1 MKKYWIVENENIH
14 PENLEILNEYLL
26 DLKLTNKS
34 KQTIME
40 YSWFLQR
47 FLIFI
52 NKPVTD
58 LVSDDIFDWTN
69 KKCGCLKPA
78 TKNRHL
84 AVISAFIQF
93 CQQEEYLSEDVQVK
107 SRWRPKLPKTQ
118 PKYLDKEELAKVKL
132 AAENFKLRD
141 RALFEFLLTSGSRV
155 GEAVGLDIE
164 DLDLEIRSARVTGKG
179 NKTRD
184 VHFSESCAL
193 LLEKLLE
200 NHPGN
205 TSAVFLNRWGNRM
218 HVRSVQNIMAKIGEK
233 AGLNRKLTPHC
244 LRHTFSTY
252 ILSKGADIEFISEE
266 LGHAN
271 LATTCIYA
279 RVLDEQVVATYRK
292 CMG

>member
-69 KKCGCLKPA
+69 EKCGCLKPA

-164 DLDLEIRSARVTGKG
+164 DLDLENRTARVTGKG

>member
-14 PENLEILNEYLL
+14 PESQEILNEYLL
-26 DLKLTNKS
+26 DLKLSNKS

-47 FLIFI
+47 FLTFI
-52 NKPVTD
+52 DKPVTE
-58 LVSDDIFDWTN
+58 LVSDDILDWIN
-69 KKCGCLKPA
+69 EKCGCLKP
-78 TKNRHL
+78 TTINRHL
-84 AVISAFIQF
+84 AILSAFIKF
-93 CQQEEYLSEDVQVK
+93 CQGEEYLNEDVHVK

-132 AAENFKLRD
+132 AAEKQKLRD
-141 RALFEFLLTSGSRV
+141 RALFEFLLTSGCRA
-155 GEAVGLDIE
+155 GEATGLNIE
-164 DLDLEIRSARVTGKG
+164 DLYLKSRTARVTGKG

-193 LLEKLLE
+193 LMEKLLE

-205 TSAVFLNRWGNRM
+205 TSAVFLNRWGDRM
-218 HVRSVQNIMAKIGEK
+218 HVRSVQNIMKKIGEE
-233 AGLNRKLTPHC
+233 AGLNRKLTPHI

-252 ILSKGADIEFISEE
+252 MLSKGADLEFISEA
-266 LGHAN
+266 LGHAD

-279 RVLDEQVVATYRK
+279 RVLDEQIVAIYRK

>member
-164 DLDLEIRSARVTGKG
+164 DLDLENRTARVTGKG

-271 LATTCIYA
+271 LATTSIYA